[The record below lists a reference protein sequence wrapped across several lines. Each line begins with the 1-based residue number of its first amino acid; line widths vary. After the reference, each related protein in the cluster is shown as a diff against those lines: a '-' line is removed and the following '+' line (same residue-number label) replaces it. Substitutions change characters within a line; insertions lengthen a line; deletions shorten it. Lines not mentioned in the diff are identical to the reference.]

1 MTLKS
6 KIYVCI
12 IAFSLAVIVAVLSAR
27 RIKKVWLPEKTDA
40 QEETLTAEDTFYPFA
55 LKDNEQSLKD
65 SDKTATENRI
75 AIAVKEEEAYVP
87 EKKMARPYFGG
98 QIDLPALAQEQKAY
112 IAEQIK
118 QGNMPNAQDYVKG
131 QSDEIVFS
139 VSGYD
144 DPRLDKFVEDMKNAL
159 GKDKL
164 NANLSP
170 EELTREI
177 LNNPQMQKIL
187 LEYSK
192 DPQIM
197 QMVGAVIKEQESFGK
212 NK

>member
-1 MTLKS
+1 MSLKS

-12 IAFSLAVIVAVLSAR
+12 MAFSLAVTVAVLSVR
-27 RIKKVWLPEKTDA
+27 RIQKVWFPEKTDT
-40 QEETLTAEDTFYPFA
+40 QEETLTAEDTYYPFA
-55 LKDNEQSLKD
+55 SKDNAALEQD
-65 SDKTATENRI
+65 AQTTEENRMV
-75 AIAVKEEEAYVP
+75 IAVKEEEAYKP
-87 EKKMARPYFGG
+87 QKEMPKPYFGG

-112 IAEQIK
+112 ITQQVK
-118 QGNMPNAQDYVKG
+118 QGNFPAAQNYVKAH
-131 QSDEIVFS
+131 SDEIIFS
-139 VSGYD
+139 VSGS

-164 NANLSP
+164 NAGLSP
-170 EELTREI
+170 EELTKEI

-197 QMVGAVIKEQESFGK
+197 EMIGAVIKEQESFGNTK
-212 NK
+212 

>member
-1 MTLKS
+1 MSLKS

-12 IAFSLAVIVAVLSAR
+12 MAFSLAVTVAVLSVR
-27 RIKKVWLPEKTDA
+27 RIQKVWFPEKTDT
-40 QEETLTAEDTFYPFA
+40 QEETLTAEDTYYPFA
-55 LKDNEQSLKD
+55 SKDNAVLEQD
-65 SDKTATENRI
+65 AQTAEENRMV
-75 AIAVKEEEAYVP
+75 IAVKEEEAYKP
-87 EKKMARPYFGG
+87 QKEMPKPYFGG

-112 IAEQIK
+112 IARQVK
-118 QGNMPNAQDYVKG
+118 QGNLPAAQNYVKG
-131 QSDEIVFS
+131 QPDEIIFS
-139 VSGYD
+139 VSGS

-164 NANLSP
+164 NAGLSP
-170 EELTREI
+170 EELTKEI

-197 QMVGAVIKEQESFGK
+197 EMIGAVIKEQESFGN